1 MDFNTSSEDLAFAT
15 PRSWEMVSNILNY
28 VNSDIDKMQS
38 MIGGLV
44 GTGIAIEFK
53 TWAKVY
59 KDLPDIDGIFKG
71 EMPEPPKSPDAL
83 YALTSAMF
91 AYAKEHKHQLDLIT
105 NSIIYADKLPPD
117 YSAMLLKDYMY
128 IEKGYNEKLL
138 RIPQFSKWLSGK
150 GGLLNGFV
158 G

>member
-1 MDFNTSSEDLAFAT
+1 MHLCYKQTKIFAGLFSELYNTSTNAINEFNSSVMYDKLII
-15 PRSWEMVSNILNY
+15 RNILNY
-28 VNSDIDKMQS
+28 VNSDIDKMQT

-117 YSAMLLKDYMY
+117 YSAMLLKDYM
-128 IEKGYNEKLL
+128 
-138 RIPQFSKWLSGK
+138 
-150 GGLLNGFV
+150 
-158 G
+158 